1 MLEIFQYGFMQRALL
16 AGAIIG
22 TIAPL
27 IGVFLVLRRLSL
39 IADTLSH
46 VALAGVAGALLLRA
60 HPLAG
65 ALVASVAGAI
75 GIERLRVSGRLFGE
89 TALAIFLSGGFAV
102 AVVLISLAN
111 GFNNDLFAY
120 LFGAITTVRP
130 ADLAL
135 IAGLGLIVLIALGA
149 LHKELFAITFD
160 EESARVQGVPVD
172 GINLLLTVMT
182 AVTVVVAM
190 RIVGILLTSALMV
203 VPAATA
209 LRLATSFRHTLV
221 VSVACSL
228 VAVALGMVA
237 SFYFDIAAGG
247 AIVLVALLQFGI
259 ASSLAGAVSGRRR
272 TTVLSNTPTR

>member
-259 ASSLAGAVSGRRR
+259 ASSLAGGVSGRRR